1 MFSAN
6 NFDTEFWLIFG
17 ALAAIF
23 FILFLFTA
31 VSYFI
36 SFYNEL
42 QYLNTEIKRS
52 DGTERKY
59 YLRKKRRLWLSLVP
73 FIKYR

>member
-17 ALAAIF
+17 ALATIF

-52 DGTERKY
+52 DDTERKY